1 MMKLKF
7 IFIMVLAAALLA
19 GTASAAATQVAIGA
33 PQGGAG
39 TTVTIPVTVSGA
51 SNIGAMDLQVTYD
64 PAVLKL
70 SGAQMGTLSAN
81 GVVEANEPQ
90 AGTALV
96 SFVDTQGISGSGE
109 VVKITFN
116 VLGTTG
122 AYSPLTLQARAYDL
136 DLKDVP
142 VAAQSGSVTVG
153 GGKSGIETAVIVLSV
168 GIGAFF
174 YGRRRN

>member
-1 MMKLKF
+1 
-7 IFIMVLAAALLA
+7 
-19 GTASAAATQVAIGA
+19 
-33 PQGGAG
+33 
-39 TTVTIPVTVSGA
+39 
-51 SNIGAMDLQVTYD
+51 
-64 PAVLKL
+64 VLKL